1 MAKYIEYF
9 LYSNSLRTVTLMGIS
24 HAALF
29 FSCIAAPCQVNDRGK
44 VPVPLKV
51 HLIGAGEYKPVE
63 SLGEF
68 KKHLERQGMSVTTS
82 LGNDSKKLPNLDAL
96 QSADVMLL
104 FVRRM
109 DLPEEQMVLLRKHW
123 QKGKGGV
130 ALRTA
135 SHAFQPKD
143 NEVFSKVLGGTYLG
157 PGSYTAPFKAV
168 TADGQ
173 KAHPV
178 LDGVGPIASRGAYR
192 FELSKTALVL
202 QVVESDKKVKAPATW
217 VHEHQGVRI
226 FYSTMGSP
234 EDFQNE
240 SFRRLLVNAIFWTTC
255 REAPKASA
263 EKN

>member
-1 MAKYIEYF
+1 MKLGDIMKQ
-9 LYSNSLRTVTLMGIS
+9 LQSLLVLSCLTMPC
-24 HAALF
+24 HAADK
-29 FSCIAAPCQVNDRGK
+29 SKDPA
-44 VPVPLKV
+44 PLKV

-68 KKHLERQGMSVTTS
+68 KKYLERHGAKVTTS
-82 LGNDSKKLPNLDAL
+82 FGKDSKTLPNLDPLA
-96 QSADVMLL
+96 SADLMLL

-109 DLPEEQMVLLRKHW
+109 NLPPEQMAILRNHW
-123 QKGKGGV
+123 EKGKPIV

-135 SHAFQPKD
+135 SHAFQPQD
-143 NEVFSKVLGGTYLG
+143 NDAFSKVLGGVYLG

-178 LDGVGPIASRGAYR
+178 LAEVGAISSRGAYR
-192 FELSKTALVL
+192 FELAKNALVL

-217 VHEHQGVRI
+217 VHEYQGGRI

-234 EDFQNE
+234 EDFQDEN
-240 SFRRLLVNAIFWTTC
+240 FRRLLVNAIFWTA
-255 REAPKASA
+255 RRAPAKLTAG
-263 EKN
+263 NP